1 MESNLFNSL
10 CKLCYIIFS
19 NVIFV
24 RILQNIRSFDVN
36 EILHVL
42 GDWHQR
48 LENRINEIEKLFLAS
63 VGAEVIIAVSDSG
76 LVQVNVVL
84 NEPEDDQNETPKY

>member
-10 CKLCYIIFS
+10 GKLCYIIFS
-19 NVIFV
+19 NLIFV
-24 RILQNIRSFDVN
+24 RIPENIRSFDVN

-42 GDWHQR
+42 GDWDQR

-76 LVQVNVVL
+76 LVQVDVVL
-84 NEPEDDQNETPKY
+84 NEPEDNQNETPKY